1 MTRRRALAAALA
13 VVMIGGCGYHFAGAG
28 PDIPSDA
35 RTVGIRLFGNR
46 TREIGLEVQLR
57 QAIADEFRRRGP
69 LRVADDREG
78 DLVLSG
84 EIRHFASVPVAFS
97 ATDQAV
103 QYQGVLQI
111 SVRLTDT
118 RTKHVLRENRL
129 LQATQDFGAVQGV
142 VITTSPHFQQGTIDA
157 GDLPNFTSVVLSE
170 TRRREALRGLL
181 DILAHDVY
189 LETMEGF

>member
-1 MTRRRALAAALA
+1 MTWRRGSALILLAAVL
-13 VVMIGGCGYHFAGAG
+13 GGCGYHFAGAG
-28 PDIPSDA
+28 PDIPNDA
-35 RTVGIRLFGNR
+35 RTISVRLFGNR
-46 TREIGLEVQLR
+46 TRELGLEVHLR

-69 LRVADDREG
+69 LRVAEGREG

-103 QYQGVLQI
+103 QYQGILQI
-111 SVRLTDT
+111 SVKLTDA
-118 RTKHVLRENRL
+118 RTKRVLRENRL

-157 GDLPNFTSVVLSE
+157 RDLQNFTSVVLSE

-181 DILAHDVY
+181 DILARDVY
-189 LETMEGF
+189 LQTMEGF